1 MATLFKNFLTSN
13 VGSTPTT
20 VVTGG
25 SAVQTTVYSLT
36 VANTKTPAGTITVS
50 VSMVSGATT
59 AFMCKDAP
67 VPAGGTI
74 IVVGEPQK
82 VALETGDI
90 IQVASSSAASAD
102 VIVSVVELS

>member
-13 VGSTPTT
+13 VGTTPTT

-25 SAVQTTVYSLT
+25 AAQTTVYSLT
-36 VANTKTPAGTITVS
+36 VANTKTPAGTITAS
-50 VSMVSGATT
+50 ISMVSGATT
-59 AFMCKDAP
+59 AFLCKNAP
-67 VPAGGTI
+67 IPAGGTI

-82 VALETGDI
+82 VALESGDI
-90 IQVASSSAASAD
+90 IQVVTSDAASAD

>member
-1 MATLFKNFLTSN
+1 MATAFKNFLTSN
-13 VGSTPTT
+13 VGTSPTT

-25 SAVQTTVYSLT
+25 AAQTTVYSLT
-36 VANTKTPAGTITVS
+36 VANTLTPAATISVS

-59 AFMCKDAP
+59 AFLCKNAP

-82 VALETGDI
+82 VALENGDI
-90 IQVASSSAASAD
+90 IQVSTSNAASAD
-102 VIVSVVELS
+102 VIVSVVELT

>member
-1 MATLFKNFLTSN
+1 MATQFKNYLSAG
-13 VGSTPTT
+13 VGTTPVT

-25 SAVQTTVYSLT
+25 AAQTTVYSLT
-36 VANTKTPAGTITVS
+36 VANTKSPAGTITVS

-67 VPAGGTI
+67 VPSGGTI

-82 VALETGDI
+82 VALEQGDI
-90 IQVASSSAASAD
+90 INVVSSDVTSAD
-102 VIVSVVELS
+102 VIVSVVELT